1 MSGKLC
7 RMKLLELLEQ
17 HHCTIYSLLS
27 LFVFVILT
35 LLGLYVWNTVQNQRH
50 TYHLLIALTENRVPF
65 RWEWKWNKHIL
76 ETFPSQAQQQE
87 ATRT

>member
-17 HHCTIYSLLS
+17 HLCTIYSLLS

-35 LLGLYVWNTVQNQRH
+35 LLGLYVWNTVQNQCH
-50 TYHLLIALTENRVPF
+50 T
-65 RWEWKWNKHIL
+65 
-76 ETFPSQAQQQE
+76 QAQEHE
-87 ATRT
+87 ATIT